1 MPDNNNSAVNS
12 EVNDLFTG
20 KSTQSGRT
28 DTQILES
35 IERQI
40 ELLVK
45 NGGKPDI
52 SASNAINRY
61 GRNGSTH
68 YQDMNRNSR
77 IRGTYRD
84 FGDAFKKSI
93 TEELFGSDFKNAMND
108 IRTQLAK
115 DLGVELG
122 EIPKSL
128 GDLTGKLLSK
138 TIKESSLGKA
148 ILDPINKYKQ
158 DLAKQ
163 MKDAYARG
171 RGNVIDSMYERFNAS
186 SANASQ
192 SSADAKVFRQST
204 DALDKVSKAVSSKS
218 KSMNMMGDISDVVG
232 ADKLEAA
239 HEFAGVTSQAGSM
252 KVALGGLTEVVST
265 VGPKVLAASAATMGL
280 SVAVDLVTDYFK
292 DALKPALEDFKKMLA
307 EVSKSTKRSETERQQ
322 KLDASRKRLEDDIR
336 TMAEAPFN
344 ILRDAAE
351 KWYSTWDSTL
361 RSISATQGY
370 TKDQV
375 YQLYG
380 TYVDRLR
387 SEGLTDVIGSTDI
400 INNLSNVLA
409 AGLQGAAAEEF
420 AYIATKLNA
429 AIPTQDFF
437 NYTEGYIT
445 AVSNA
450 MNQGKTQAEA
460 IAMANA
466 ELETFANSLLYAG
479 REISGGF
486 TVGLKGAEALFQKAE
501 QIAQAGRFGTGGT
514 QLGSTLTAIS
524 AITGAIAP
532 DLASGIVDAVY
543 KAAVGGNASDIVA
556 LRSLAGIN
564 ASNTEFLQAIVN
576 NPQQVFGD
584 MFTKLSQL
592 QNMSNGAYMEV
603 AEGLSSVFGV
613 SMDSFARIDFN
624 QLASAVKAS
633 ANPNSALNQNMKLL
647 SSGQTTTNAEI
658 LRMRQINQYIAEDGL
673 GYVLDNEAARAV
685 LQHEWDEQIA
695 KELMETTYGVEL
707 TGSALQFLNT
717 VSNTVNRIAN
727 FMNPFSAVKK
737 VEELSVTVKQESA
750 LKDDIKQALEL
761 GKVGAGNASVLSQ
774 LTSYNLKTPITDT
787 YVELLGGSSAFRD
800 TQAEISKIRNKWGGI
815 GYSQNDVLNG
825 IGRIVDRNN
834 SLNSAISGGRWLN
847 ALGSMYSTGSD
858 VVSGALLGQ
867 FSNIFRGND
876 KSVEALGVSS
886 AKSMFDDI
894 FEISSAPYR
903 SMSSYQWGRIGKSS
917 LVHSGMYGLPNYDYG
932 ASVVSAS
939 AVASASQTQSRL
951 NDNLQKMLTSMDDYY
966 SEDNTRSYEDFVA
979 TAKQYGIADYK
990 KALEQGGLTE
1000 EDVRNRYNQLQD
1012 QTAISKQQ
1020 DRNRQEE
1027 QFWEDNIL
1035 QLTTS
1040 NTWLESINSTA
1051 TDVFNL
1057 FDDFVS
1063 AWKDYFIEHTVYN
1076 SAFDRSAVEKVLN
1089 AERDSSE
1096 TAIYALAD
1104 ALTQNDVGLLLDPTV
1119 QTNALLSQILKVAN
1133 AILVQSS
1140 NGGGAISLPDT
1151 IAGLSLGIISQE

>member
-68 YQDMNRNSR
+68 YQDMNRNGR
-77 IRGTYRD
+77 LRGTYRD

-93 TEELFGSDFKNAMND
+93 IDELFGSDFKNAMND

-171 RGNVIDSMYERFNAS
+171 TAPYRKDSGFKPFDDRQWKGTASMPDIGNVADDAIKEASKSAS
-186 SANASQ
+186 SSI
-192 SSADAKVFRQST
+192 SKGLS
-204 DALDKVSKAVSSKS
+204 DALGAGETDGLASTVSS
-218 KSMNMMGDISDVVG
+218 ISETAIGTQG
-232 ADKLEAA
+232 AL
-239 HEFAGVTSQAGSM
+239 S
-252 KVALGGLTEVVST
+252 GLTNVVST
-265 VGPKVLAASAATMGL
+265 VGPKMVAAGAATMGL

-292 DALKPALEDFKKMLA
+292 DALKPALEGFKKMLA

-466 ELETFANSLLYAG
+466 ELEIFANSLLYAG

-603 AEGLSSVFGV
+603 SEGLSSIFGV

-707 TGSALQFLNT
+707 TGSALQFLNSL
-717 VSNTVNRIAN
+717 SNTVNRIAN
-727 FMNPFSAVKK
+727 FANPFSAIKK

-761 GKVGAGNASVLSQ
+761 GKVGAGNANILSQ
-774 LTSYNLKTPITDT
+774 MTSYNLKSPITDT
-787 YVELLGGSSAFRD
+787 YVEMLGGFSSFRD
-800 TQAEISKIRNKWGGI
+800 TQDEISNIRNRWGGT
-815 GYSQNDVLNG
+815 GYKQNDIL
-825 IGRIVDRNN
+825 RD
-834 SLNSAISGGRWLN
+834 
-847 ALGSMYSTGSD
+847 LGSVAEFNSGIAQALSEMSIKKAIGATINFTSD
-858 VVSGALLGQ
+858 VMGYKSNDDKTDNQTKSNAKALFDG
-867 FSNIFRGND
+867 IFD
-876 KSVEALGVSS
+876 ATTSL
-886 AKSMFDDI
+886 
-894 FEISSAPYR
+894 YR
-903 SMSSYQWGRIGKSS
+903 SMSMYQWNRVGKSS
-917 LVHSGMYGLPNYDYG
+917 LAYSGMYGLPNYDYG

>member
-12 EVNDLFTG
+12 EVNDLYTG

-45 NGGKPDI
+45 NGGRPDI
-52 SASNAINRY
+52 SASNANNRY

-77 IRGTYRD
+77 LRGTYRD
-84 FGDAFKKSI
+84 FEDAFKKSI

-171 RGNVIDSMYERFNAS
+171 TAPYRKDSGFKPFDDRQWKGTASMPDIGNVADDAIKEASKSAS
-186 SANASQ
+186 SSI
-192 SSADAKVFRQST
+192 SKGLS
-204 DALDKVSKAVSSKS
+204 DALGAGETEGLASTVS
-218 KSMNMMGDISDVVG
+218 GISETAIGTQG
-232 ADKLEAA
+232 AL
-239 HEFAGVTSQAGSM
+239 S
-252 KVALGGLTEVVST
+252 GLTNVVAT
-265 VGPKVLAASAATMGL
+265 VGLKMLAAGAATMGL

-292 DALKPALEDFKKMLA
+292 DALKPTLEDFKKMLA
-307 EVSKSTKRSETERQQ
+307 EVSKSTKRSENERQQ

-344 ILRDAAE
+344 ILREAAE
-351 KWYSTWDSTL
+351 KWYSTWDNTL

-409 AGLQGAAAEEF
+409 SGLQGAAAEEF

-584 MFTKLSQL
+584 MFNKLSQL

-603 AEGLSSVFGV
+603 AEGLSSIFGV

-658 LRMRQINQYIAEDGL
+658 LRMRQINQFIAEDGL

-695 KELMETTYGVEL
+695 KEIMETTYGVEL

-717 VSNTVNRIAN
+717 VSNTVNKIAN
-727 FMNPFSAVKK
+727 FLRLDVAVKK
-737 VEELSVTVKQESA
+737 VQELSVTAQQESA
-750 LKDDIKQALEL
+750 LRQDIKQMLEL
-761 GKVGAGNASVLSQ
+761 GKVGAGNANVLSQ
-774 LTSYNLKTPITDT
+774 MTTYGLKTPVTDT
-787 YVELLGGSSAFRD
+787 YVELLGGTSNFRK
-800 TQAEISKIRNKWGGI
+800 TQEAIKDIRNSWGGSGYQQNEILGAI
-815 GYSQNDVLNG
+815 GT
-825 IGRIVDRNN
+825 IGGWRRDINQKIA
-834 SLNSAISGGRWLN
+834 SALPHGWF
-847 ALGSMYSTGSD
+847 ASMYNTVNGLGIRPPSSTNTSD
-858 VVSGALLGQ
+858 VQTVIDE
-867 FSNIFRGND
+867 IF
-876 KSVEALGVSS
+876 KVA
-886 AKSMFDDI
+886 
-894 FEISSAPYR
+894 SAPIT
-903 SMSSYQWGRIGKSS
+903 SMSMYQWNRVGKSS
-917 LVHSGMYGLPNYDYG
+917 LAYSGTYGLPNYDYG

-951 NDNLQKMLTSMDDYY
+951 NDNLQKMLNSMDDYY
-966 SEDNTRSYEDFVA
+966 SADNTRSYEEFVA

-1000 EDVRNRYNQLQD
+1000 EDVRNRYSELQN
-1012 QTAISKQQ
+1012 QTAINKQIN
-1020 DRNRQEE
+1020 RNKAEE
-1027 QFWEDNIL
+1027 KFWEDNIL

-1051 TDVFNL
+1051 TEVFNL

-1063 AWKDYFIEHTVYN
+1063 AWKDYFINHTVYN

>member
-12 EVNDLFTG
+12 EVNDLYTG

-45 NGGKPDI
+45 NGGRPDI
-52 SASNAINRY
+52 SASNANNRY

-68 YQDMNRNSR
+68 YQDINRNGR
-77 IRGTYRD
+77 LRGTYRD

-93 TEELFGSDFKNAMND
+93 IDELFGSDFKNAMND

-128 GDLTGKLLSK
+128 GDLTGKMLSK

-171 RGNVIDSMYERFNAS
+171 RGNVIDSMYERVNKS
-186 SANASQ
+186 PTYASQ

-218 KSMNMMGDISDVVG
+218 KSMNMMDDISDVVG
-232 ADKLEAA
+232 ADKIEAA
-239 HEFAGVTSQAGSM
+239 HELAGVTSQAGNM

-265 VGPKVLAASAATMGL
+265 VGPKMLAAGAATMGL
-280 SVAVDLVTDYFK
+280 SVAIDLVTDYFK
-292 DALKPALEDFKKMLA
+292 DALKPTLEDFKKMLA
-307 EVSKSTKRSETERQQ
+307 EVSKSTKRSENERQQ

-584 MFTKLSQL
+584 MFNRLSQL

-603 AEGLSSVFGV
+603 AEGLSSIFGV

-717 VSNTVNRIAN
+717 VSNTVNKIAN
-727 FMNPFSAVKK
+727 FLRLDVAVKK
-737 VEELSVTVKQESA
+737 VQELSVTAQQENA
-750 LKDDIKQALEL
+750 LRQDIKQMLEL
-761 GKVGAGNASVLSQ
+761 GKVGAGNANVLSQ
-774 LTSYNLKTPITDT
+774 MTTYGLKTPVTDT
-787 YVELLGGSSAFRD
+787 YVELLGGTSNFRK
-800 TQAEISKIRNKWGGI
+800 TQEAIKDIRNSWGGSGYKQNEILGAI
-815 GYSQNDVLNG
+815 GT
-825 IGRIVDRNN
+825 IGGLRRDINQKIA
-834 SLNSAISGGRWLN
+834 SAIPYGWF
-847 ALGSMYSTGSD
+847 ASMYNTVNGLGIRPPSSTNTSD
-858 VVSGALLGQ
+858 AQNVIDE
-867 FSNIFRGND
+867 IF
-876 KSVEALGVSS
+876 KVA
-886 AKSMFDDI
+886 
-894 FEISSAPYR
+894 SAPIT
-903 SMSSYQWGRIGKSS
+903 SMSMYQWNRVGKSS
-917 LVHSGMYGLPNYDYG
+917 LAYSGTYGLPNYDYG

-939 AVASASQTQSRL
+939 AAASASQAQSRL
-951 NDNLQKMLTSMDDYY
+951 NDNLQKMLNSMDDYY
-966 SEDNTRSYEDFVA
+966 SADNTRSYEEFVA

-1000 EDVRNRYNQLQD
+1000 EDVRNRYSELQN
-1012 QTAISKQQ
+1012 QTAINKQIN
-1020 DRNRQEE
+1020 RNKAEE
-1027 QFWEDNIL
+1027 KFWEDNIL

-1051 TDVFNL
+1051 TEVFNL

-1063 AWKDYFIEHTVYN
+1063 AWKDYFINHTVYN
-1076 SAFDRSAVEKVLN
+1076 SAFDRSAVEKVLS

>member
-12 EVNDLFTG
+12 EVNDLYTG

-35 IERQI
+35 IEKQI

-52 SASNAINRY
+52 SASNANNRY
-61 GRNGSTH
+61 GRSGSTY
-68 YQDMNRNSR
+68 YQDMNRNGR

-171 RGNVIDSMYERFNAS
+171 RGNVIDSMYERVNKS
-186 SANASQ
+186 PTYASQ

-218 KSMNMMGDISDVVG
+218 KSMNMMDDISDVVG
-232 ADKLEAA
+232 ADKIEAA
-239 HEFAGVTSQAGSM
+239 HELAGVTSQAGNM

-265 VGPKVLAASAATMGL
+265 VGPKMVAAGAATMGL
-280 SVAVDLVTDYFK
+280 SVAIDLVTDYFK

-307 EVSKSTKRSETERQQ
+307 EVSKSTKRSENERQQ

-501 QIAQAGRFGTGGT
+501 QIAQAGRFGTGGM

-584 MFTKLSQL
+584 MFNKLSQL

-603 AEGLSSVFGV
+603 AEGLSSIFGV

-707 TGSALQFLNT
+707 TGSALQFLNSL
-717 VSNTVNRIAN
+717 SNTVNRIAN
-727 FMNPFSAVKK
+727 FANPFAVANKI
-737 VEELSVTVKQESA
+737 EELSVTAQQESA
-750 LKDDIKQALEL
+750 LKDDIKRMLEL
-761 GKVGAGNASVLSQ
+761 GRVGAGNANILSQ
-774 LTSYNLKTPITDT
+774 MTSYGLKTPITDT
-787 YVELLGGSSAFRD
+787 YVELLGGVSEFRA
-800 TQAEISKIRNKWGGI
+800 TQAEISKIRNQWGGA
-815 GYSQNDVLNG
+815 GYYQNDVLRG
-825 IGRIVDRNN
+825 IGRIAKFKDEL
-834 SLNSAISGGRWLN
+834 STDIKSGDISGAIGRIV
-847 ALGSMYSTGSD
+847 A
-858 VVSGALLGQ
+858 
-867 FSNIFRGND
+867 
-876 KSVEALGVSS
+876 KGV
-886 AKSMFDDI
+886 D
-894 FEISSAPYR
+894 ISSAFSGRFGASDNKSNDNITTSSDAKSVFDEIFKVAASPIT
-903 SMSSYQWGRIGKSS
+903 SMSMYQWGRVGKSS
-917 LVHSGMYGLPNYDYG
+917 LAYSGMYGLPNYDYG

-1020 DRNRQEE
+1020 ERNIKEE

>member
-12 EVNDLFTG
+12 EVNDLYTG

-45 NGGKPDI
+45 NGGRLDI
-52 SASNAINRY
+52 SASNATNRY
-61 GRNGSTH
+61 GRNGSTY
-68 YQDMNRNSR
+68 YQNINRNGR
-77 IRGTYRD
+77 IRGTYKD

-93 TEELFGSDFKNAMND
+93 TEELFGSDFKDAMND

-128 GDLTGKLLSK
+128 GDLTGKMLSK

-171 RGNVIDSMYERFNAS
+171 TAPYRNDSNFKPFDDRQWKGTASMPDIGNVADDAIKEASKSAS
-186 SANASQ
+186 SSI
-192 SSADAKVFRQST
+192 SKGLS
-204 DALDKVSKAVSSKS
+204 DALGAGETEGLANTVSGVSETAI
-218 KSMNMMGDISDVVG
+218 GTQG
-232 ADKLEAA
+232 AL
-239 HEFAGVTSQAGSM
+239 S
-252 KVALGGLTEVVST
+252 GLTNVVST
-265 VGPKVLAASAATMGL
+265 VGPKMVAAGAATMGL
-280 SVAVDLVTDYFK
+280 SIAIDLVTDYFK
-292 DALKPALEDFKKMLA
+292 DALKPTLEDFKKMLA
-307 EVSKSTKRSETERQQ
+307 EVSKSTKRSENERQQ

-344 ILRDAAE
+344 ILREAAE
-351 KWYSTWDSTL
+351 KWYSTWDNTL

-501 QIAQAGRFGTGGT
+501 QIAQAGRFGTGGM

-584 MFTKLSQL
+584 MFNKLSQL

-603 AEGLSSVFGV
+603 AEGLSSIFGV

-717 VSNTVNRIAN
+717 VSNTVNKIAN
-727 FMNPFSAVKK
+727 FLRLDVAVKK
-737 VEELSVTVKQESA
+737 VQELSVTAQQENA
-750 LKDDIKQALEL
+750 LRQDIKQMLEL
-761 GKVGAGNASVLSQ
+761 GKVGAGNANVLSQ
-774 LTSYNLKTPITDT
+774 MTTYGLKTPVTDT
-787 YVELLGGSSAFRD
+787 YVELLGGTSNFRK
-800 TQAEISKIRNKWGGI
+800 TQEAIKDIRNSWGGSGYKQNEILGAI
-815 GYSQNDVLNG
+815 GT
-825 IGRIVDRNN
+825 IGGLRRDINQKIA
-834 SLNSAISGGRWLN
+834 SALPYGWF
-847 ALGSMYSTGSD
+847 ASMYNTVNGLGIRPPSSTNTSD
-858 VVSGALLGQ
+858 AQNVIDE
-867 FSNIFRGND
+867 IF
-876 KSVEALGVSS
+876 KVA
-886 AKSMFDDI
+886 
-894 FEISSAPYR
+894 SAPIT
-903 SMSSYQWGRIGKSS
+903 SMSMYQWNRVGKSS
-917 LVHSGMYGLPNYDYG
+917 LAYSGTYGLPNYDYG

-939 AVASASQTQSRL
+939 AAASASQTQSRL
-951 NDNLQKMLTSMDDYY
+951 NGNLQKMLNSMDDYY
-966 SEDNTRSYEDFVA
+966 SADNTRSYEEFVA

-1000 EDVRNRYNQLQD
+1000 EDVRNRYSELQN
-1012 QTAISKQQ
+1012 QTAINKQIN
-1020 DRNRQEE
+1020 RNKAEE
-1027 QFWEDNIL
+1027 KFWEDNIL

-1051 TDVFNL
+1051 TELFNL

-1063 AWKDYFIEHTVYN
+1063 AWKDYFINHTVYN